1 MKRKISRIVS
11 LALAL
16 MIIGVNTAFAATVI
30 SGDQN
35 SSRSEDSTIQPRSNY
50 LGSAISEITNEGE
63 GVLGIY
69 ADFRSYAGVEWGQ
82 ITIKLQRRKNPSTES
97 WSPVKTYTFEFNG
110 DDYPDGKI
118 TYAYAD
124 FQEDSYASGYYYR
137 LTCTHK
143 VKTPSGSYES
153 KLTQTDGVLLTSYP
167 VFRSADE
174 KE

>member
-1 MKRKISRIVS
+1 MKRRILKVISLV
-11 LALAL
+11 LAL
-16 MIIGVNTAFAATVI
+16 MIIGVNSAFAATI
-30 SGDQN
+30 TTGNQT
-35 SSRSEDSTIQPRSNY
+35 SSRSDDNPIQPRSSY

-69 ADFRSYAGVEWGQ
+69 ADFRSYVGVEWGQ
-82 ITIKLQRRKNPSTES
+82 ITIKLQRKKSAGTGT

-110 DDYPDGKI
+110 DDYSDGKI
-118 TYAYAD
+118 TYAYVEFEEDNYAAD
-124 FQEDSYASGYYYR
+124 YYYR

-143 VKTPSGSYES
+143 VRTPSGSYES

-174 KE
+174 EE